1 MKNLNDLIDEF
12 VLSCRAAGL
21 NERTIEWYRSKL
33 REYRAYVGEENN
45 WSDPLTLKRFFAD
58 LQREN
63 RRYQNH
69 PTQQAQGK
77 LSVNTIHGYG
87 RTLRRFFNW
96 LVEEEYLESS
106 PMRRI
111 RLPRLP
117 KHVPKDVSQQDIQAL
132 IDTATSSRDK
142 AIILFLANTGVRAS
156 ELCTLTLERIN
167 LEERIALVRG
177 KRNKER
183 YVFFDGQTALAI
195 KEWLKER
202 PETAEPYL
210 FTTYRG
216 KQLSVSGLQQIIRR
230 LVKQANITRPV
241 SAHRFRHAF
250 AKRWMMN
257 GGDEFSL
264 ARILGHEDIATTR
277 IYSQF
282 RTSELKEKYGK
293 IMTKNA

>member
-12 VLSCRAAGL
+12 VLSCRASGL
-21 NERTIEWYRSKL
+21 SERTIQWYRSKL
-33 REYRAYVGEENN
+33 QEYLVFVGEDEA
-45 WSDPLTLKRFFAD
+45 WDDHLTLKRFFAD
-58 LQREN
+58 LQREG

-69 PTQQAQGK
+69 PTHQTQGK
-77 LSVNTIHGYG
+77 LSVDTIHGYG
-87 RTLRRFFNW
+87 RTLKRFFNW
-96 LVEEEYLESS
+96 LVEEGYLESS

-111 RLPRLP
+111 RLPRRP
-117 KHVPKDVSQQDIQAL
+117 KHVPKDVSPQDIQAL
-132 IDTATSSRDK
+132 IDAAITSRDK

-156 ELCTLTLERIN
+156 ELCTLHRDRIS

-183 YVFFDGQTALAI
+183 YVFFDEKTASAI
-195 KEWLKER
+195 KQWLEER

-216 KQLSVSGLQQIIRR
+216 KQLSVSGLRQIIRR
-230 LVKQANITRPV
+230 LAERAEITRPV

-250 AKRWMMN
+250 AKQWMMN

-264 ARILGHEDIATTR
+264 ADILGHEDIATTR

-293 IMTKNA
+293 IMQC